1 MTQSADRKPERY
13 IGPDGKSKIRMV
25 PVDREVIK
33 GEVKKYT
40 PPSQADIDA
49 DKKKDRKA
57 QRAAGIK
64 RPSMTPGSLKRRQYS
79 GLLGK
84 LKRESANESINEI
97 SRSMKPMSKRFGKA
111 VDAKKFDAYKKHVK
125 KHNVDEPSVRFI
137 DDNPDHMQ
145 AKRAMKDKHVA
156 QAVKL
161 YKAAH
166 KESTTDL
173 AARLLKKEDSDDFTR
188 GRARHKKQF
197 THASIDHKGNTV
209 GFSRKPGGV
218 SHAAVDKKGIAHGF
232 ANSRSDAEDLA
243 RTRNKRR
250 PGSSS
255 VVKLKHVTLKK
266 PISFA
271 QADKHL
277 GKSLKGHY
285 HEATIPDGQ
294 KEYHHDQPTQPAQ
307 KKKPVAELS
316 MSMKNLTKTGLN
328 KDASPDKD
336 KLKKDLKNLKT
347 KLGEKLKVS
356 DGMGS
361 WIKDFQGS
369 DAPQFKGK
377 DKEERRDMAIAAYLS
392 AKRGDR

>member
-25 PVDREVIK
+25 PVDREIVK
-33 GEVKKYT
+33 KEVKKYT

-84 LKRESANESINEI
+84 LKRESTDESINEI
-97 SRSMKPMSKRFGKA
+97 SRSMTPMSKRFGKA
-111 VDAKKFDAYKKHVK
+111 IDAKKFDTYKKHVK

-137 DDNPDHMQ
+137 DDNPNHMQ
-145 AKRAMKDKHVA
+145 AKRAMKDKHMA

-166 KESTTDL
+166 KESVQELT
-173 AARLLKKEDSDDFTR
+173 KEDPDVSL
-188 GRARHKKQF
+188 GRARNKKQF
-197 THASIDHKGNTV
+197 THAAVDHRGHVV
-209 GFSRKPGGV
+209 GFSSGPSK
-218 SHAAVDKKGIAHGF
+218 STHAAVGKDGIAHGF
-232 ANSRSDAEDLA
+232 ANSHSDAKDVA
-243 RTRNKRR
+243 RIRNKRR

-266 PISFA
+266 PISYKK
-271 QADKHL
+271 ADGLLNKPL
-277 GKSLKGHY
+277 
-285 HEATIPDGQ
+285 

-316 MSMKNLTKTGLN
+316 MSMKDLTKTGLN
-328 KDASPDKD
+328 KHASPNKD
-336 KLKKDLKNLKT
+336 KIRKGLDALKKAGNKKADAEAGERLKKFS
-347 KLGEKLKVS
+347 EKLKVS

>member
-1 MTQSADRKPERY
+1 MPQSADRKPERY
-13 IGPDGKSKIRMV
+13 VGPDGKSKIRMV

-79 GLLGK
+79 GMMGK
-84 LKRESANESINEI
+84 LKRESVEEVNEI
-97 SRSMKPMSKRFGKA
+97 SRSMTPMSKRFGKPI
-111 VDAKKFDAYKKHVK
+111 DPKKFDTYKKHVK

-137 DDNPDHMQ
+137 DDNPNHMQ
-145 AKRAMKDKHVA
+145 AKRAMKDKHMA

-166 KESTTDL
+166 KES
-173 AARLLKKEDSDDFTR
+173 
-188 GRARHKKQF
+188 
-197 THASIDHKGNTV
+197 
-209 GFSRKPGGV
+209 V
-218 SHAAVDKKGIAHGF
+218 S
-232 ANSRSDAEDLA
+232 
-243 RTRNKRR
+243 
-250 PGSSS
+250 
-255 VVKLKHVTLKK
+255 
-266 PISFA
+266 
-271 QADKHL
+271 
-277 GKSLKGHY
+277 
-285 HEATIPDGQ
+285 
-294 KEYHHDQPTQPAQ
+294 
-307 KKKPVAELS
+307 ELS
-316 MSMKNLTKTGLN
+316 MSMKDLSKTGLN
-328 KDASPDKD
+328 KAATPDKD
-336 KLKKDLKNLKT
+336 KIKKDLKNLKT

>member
-1 MTQSADRKPERY
+1 MPQSADRKPERY
-13 IGPDGKSKIRMV
+13 VGLDGKSKIRMV
-25 PVDREVIK
+25 PVDREIVK
-33 GEVKKYT
+33 KEVKKYT

-57 QRAAGIK
+57 TGIK

-79 GLLGK
+79 GMMGK
-84 LKRESANESINEI
+84 LKRESVNEI
-97 SRSMKPMSKRFGKA
+97 SRSMTPMSKRFGKPI
-111 VDAKKFDAYKKHVK
+111 DPKKFDTYKKHVK
-125 KHNVDEPSVRFI
+125 KHDVDEPTVRFI
-137 DDNPDHMQ
+137 DDNPNHMQ

-161 YKAAH
+161 YKASH
-166 KESTTDL
+166 KESTNEAVKHT
-173 AARLLKKEDSDDFTR
+173 
-188 GRARHKKQF
+188 
-197 THASIDHKGNTV
+197 
-209 GFSRKPGGV
+209 
-218 SHAAVDKKGIAHGF
+218 HAAVDKKGLAIGF
-232 ANSRSDAEDLA
+232 ASHERDAKDMA
-243 RTRNKRR
+243 RRNNGK
-250 PGSSS
+250 
-255 VVKLKHVTLKK
+255 VVKLKKPMSDKK
-266 PISFA
+266 TDMMINRPF
-271 QADKHL
+271 
-277 GKSLKGHY
+277 
-285 HEATIPDGQ
+285 

-307 KKKPVAELS
+307 KKKPVAEISVGKMMKYGKAAAKDIEKNRNTVKTALDQPASPKRAKAGMAAMKNLHKRSRGSDMYVNKLTGRSKVKPVAELS

-328 KDASPDKD
+328 KAASPDKD

-392 AKRGDR
+392 AKKGN

>member
-1 MTQSADRKPERY
+1 MPQSADRKPERY
-13 IGPDGKSKIRMV
+13 VGPDGKSKIRMV

-84 LKRESANESINEI
+84 LKRESVNEI
-97 SRSMKPMSKRFGKA
+97 SRSMTPMSKRFGKA
-111 VDAKKFDAYKKHVK
+111 IDAKKFDTYKKHVK

-137 DDNPDHMQ
+137 DDNPNHMQ
-145 AKRAMKDKHVA
+145 AKRAMKDKHMA

-166 KESTTDL
+166 KESTNEASNDPSL
-173 AARLLKKEDSDDFTR
+173 
-188 GRARHKKQF
+188 GRARNKKQF
-197 THASIDHKGNTV
+197 THAAVDHRGHVV
-209 GFSRKPGGV
+209 GFSSGPSK
-218 SHAAVDKKGIAHGF
+218 STHAAVGSDGIAHGF
-232 ANSRSDAEDLA
+232 ANSHSDAKDLS
-243 RTRNKRR
+243 RIKNRRR

-255 VVKLKHVTLKK
+255 VVKLKHVELKK
-266 PISFA
+266 PMSYKK
-271 QADKHL
+271 ADGLLNKPL
-277 GKSLKGHY
+277 
-285 HEATIPDGQ
+285 
-294 KEYHHDQPTQPAQ
+294 KEYHHDQPKQPAQ

-328 KDASPDKD
+328 KAASPDKD

-356 DGMGS
+356 DGIGS

-392 AKRGDR
+392 AKRGDRR

>member
-1 MTQSADRKPERY
+1 MPQSADRKPERY
-13 IGPDGKSKIRMV
+13 IGPDGKPKIRMV

-84 LKRESANESINEI
+84 LKRESVNEI
-97 SRSMKPMSKRFGKA
+97 SRSMTPMSKRFGKA

-137 DDNPDHMQ
+137 DDNPNHMQ
-145 AKRAMKDKHVA
+145 AKRAMKDKHMA

-166 KESTTDL
+166 KESTNEAIKHT
-173 AARLLKKEDSDDFTR
+173 
-188 GRARHKKQF
+188 
-197 THASIDHKGNTV
+197 
-209 GFSRKPGGV
+209 
-218 SHAAVDKKGIAHGF
+218 HAAVDKKGLAIGF
-232 ANSRSDAEDLA
+232 ASHERDAKDMA
-243 RTRNKRR
+243 RRNNGK
-250 PGSSS
+250 
-255 VVKLKHVTLKK
+255 VVKLKKPMSDKK
-266 PISFA
+266 TDMMINRPF
-271 QADKHL
+271 
-277 GKSLKGHY
+277 
-285 HEATIPDGQ
+285 
-294 KEYHHDQPTQPAQ
+294 KEYHHDQPKQPAQ

-361 WIKDFQGS
+361 WIIDFQGS

-392 AKRGDR
+392 AKRGN

>member
-1 MTQSADRKPERY
+1 MPQSADRKPERY
-13 IGPDGKSKIRMV
+13 IGPDGKPKIRMV

-84 LKRESANESINEI
+84 LKRESVNEI
-97 SRSMKPMSKRFGKA
+97 SRSMTPMSKRFGKA

-137 DDNPDHMQ
+137 DDNPNHMQ
-145 AKRAMKDKHVA
+145 AKRAMKDKHMA

-166 KESTTDL
+166 KESV
-173 AARLLKKEDSDDFTR
+173 
-188 GRARHKKQF
+188 Q
-197 THASIDHKGNTV
+197 
-209 GFSRKPGGV
+209 
-218 SHAAVDKKGIAHGF
+218 
-232 ANSRSDAEDLA
+232 
-243 RTRNKRR
+243 
-250 PGSSS
+250 
-255 VVKLKHVTLKK
+255 
-266 PISFA
+266 
-271 QADKHL
+271 
-277 GKSLKGHY
+277 
-285 HEATIPDGQ
+285 
-294 KEYHHDQPTQPAQ
+294 EYHHDQPKQPAQ

-316 MSMKNLTKTGLN
+316 MTMKDVSKTGLN
-328 KDASPDKD
+328 KAASPDKD
-336 KLKKDLKNLKT
+336 KLKKDLEKLKKN
-347 KLGEKLKVS
+347 LGEKLKVS
-356 DGMGS
+356 DGIGS
-361 WIKDFQGS
+361 WIKDFQAS

-392 AKRGDR
+392 AKRGN